1 MPKEESVN
9 QIYSVGHQT
18 LGYVRSAFLNNVIE
32 TEIVTLFNKLDLEV
46 LLSSSQTERKARKK
60 LYEGNTIS
68 RAYNPITEQ
77 EPRVEKIDSYVTR
90 LSSPSKQ
97 GADGQRSTKDDLLKT
112 HYTLTKNLN
121 GKYCSVVFILHIY
134 YCVSH

>member
-32 TEIVTLFNKLDLEV
+32 
-46 LLSSSQTERKARKK
+46 TERKARKK